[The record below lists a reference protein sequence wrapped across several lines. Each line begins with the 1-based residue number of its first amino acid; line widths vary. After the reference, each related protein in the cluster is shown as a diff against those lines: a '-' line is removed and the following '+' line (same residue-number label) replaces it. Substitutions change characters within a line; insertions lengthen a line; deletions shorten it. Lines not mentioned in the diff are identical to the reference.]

1 MTGGWDI
8 LHPRLYL
15 GTSSWSSKDWDGVF
29 YPTGISSDAYLAHY
43 ATRFRSVEV
52 DATFYRIPSQSMVDR
67 WRVTLPSGFRL
78 AAKVPQTITHEKTL
92 EGCAD
97 EMARFVEVMARLEDR
112 LGPLLLQFPYYSKS
126 SGWTLPRFL
135 ARLEAFLPCIPP
147 DRPTALEIRNK
158 SWLVPDLLDL
168 LRARGIA
175 LALIDHPWMPPP
187 EAFRELPDL
196 VTAPFC
202 YVRWLGDRHGIE
214 SITRR
219 WDKVIV
225 DRTRQTAAWVPVI
238 RTLLERG
245 LTVHGYFNNH
255 YAGHA
260 PASIALFERTWS
272 AGVSGADDPAPG
284 AGGASPEASA

>member
-1 MTGGWDI
+1 VTGGWEV

-29 YPTGISSDAYLAHY
+29 YPPGISAAGTLAHY

-52 DATFYRIPSQSMVDR
+52 DATFYRTPSTSMVDR
-67 WRVTLPSGFRL
+67 WRATLPPGFLL
-78 AAKVPQTITHEKTL
+78 AAKVPQVITHEKTL

-97 EMARFVEVMARLEDR
+97 EMAGFVEVMSRLEDR
-112 LGPLLLQFPYYSKS
+112 LGPLLLQFPYYGRS

-135 ARLEAFLPCIPP
+135 ERLAAFLPCIPR
-147 DRPTALEIRNK
+147 DRLVALEIRNRT
-158 SWLVPDLLDL
+158 WLVPPLLDL
-168 LRARGIA
+168 LRAHGIA
-175 LALIDHPWMPPP
+175 LAMIDHPWMPPP
-187 EAFRELPDL
+187 QAFGELPDL

-202 YVRWLGDRHGIE
+202 YLRWLGDRHGIE
-214 SITRR
+214 TITRR

-225 DRTRQTAAWVPVI
+225 DRARETAAWVPVV
-238 RTLLERG
+238 RGLLERG

-260 PASIALFERTWS
+260 PASIALFERTWKDGLSGDS
-272 AGVSGADDPAPG
+272 ADG
-284 AGGASPEASA
+284 AGGSSREASA